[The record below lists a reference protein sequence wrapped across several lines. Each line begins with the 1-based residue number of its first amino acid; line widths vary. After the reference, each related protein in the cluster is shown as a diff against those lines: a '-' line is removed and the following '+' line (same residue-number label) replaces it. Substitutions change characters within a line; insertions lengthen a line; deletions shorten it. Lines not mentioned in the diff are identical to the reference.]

1 MLRLAIMGDTGDP
14 IAHPRICLYRG
25 TIWMDTLQDFLLK
38 IKVRKSHST
47 AQLTAHSG
55 KDCSVVFL

>member
-1 MLRLAIMGDTGDP
+1 MGDTGDP
-14 IAHPRICLYRG
+14 IAHPRICLYKG
-25 TIWMDTLQDFLLK
+25 TIWMDILWGFLLK